1 MVRYRKCCPVH
12 LYGPAYDTSSF
23 LLIFRVVD
31 RLVSRASLY
40 VNHLPARLLLQV
52 SFFVHCFVLFDSISI
67 FFKRNLRPPTPSARA
82 RAVSQ

>member
-52 SFFVHCFVLFDSISI
+52 SFFLIVLFYSIVFPY
-67 FFKRNLRPPTPSARA
+67 FFKEI
-82 RAVSQ
+82 